1 MYPPYCY
8 LTSVLL
14 SGKDELAVERC
25 AEGFANFLNGK
36 LENVNILGPARAV
49 ISRIDNEYRYR
60 ILIKYKQSQPLF
72 KLLKEALNH
81 YQGKVKIEVDVNP
94 YVQL

>member
-1 MYPPYCY
+1 M
-8 LTSVLL
+8 
-14 SGKDELAVERC
+14 
-25 AEGFANFLNGK
+25 
-36 LENVNILGPARAV
+36 